1 MGKKNYMYIFV
12 ACVVW
17 LVVSGFA
24 FAGGQGEAQ
33 GSAGKTQILMWTFPA
48 YKGVYPDTPE
58 YGDWEKKIAAEFMK
72 SHPGVTINVE
82 LIPYSESDQKWTT
95 AIASKTTPDLYWN
108 FTGSFFR
115 MANKGLLEPLEGYL
129 TADDKSDILPTAL
142 AGASTNGHLWCFPMT
157 INPMVFLVNKDI
169 TEKAGAMKY
178 LSEDGRWT
186 YDDLLAWARTI
197 KKNTGIYP
205 LALQLGAAGGID
217 YSTTQFLTGY
227 GAEIYNKD
235 YTKVELNSPASVK
248 GLEFMKQLVDE
259 NLVPPGSTGL
269 VASAHYQAFT
279 SQKIAASTYASIA
292 TIGVLATDMENG
304 TIEKPFDIYVMA
316 WPSAPGIDPKI
327 NIDPQGIAV
336 LKQDDAAKK
345 AIVIEFAKRLSNKE
359 ELQRVTEAV
368 HWVPLRKSVDLQK
381 AYANAG
387 RFKAQLAKGAG
398 FVQKFQRLDIGSS
411 SVAFNEVRK
420 KILETMQSVV
430 LEQMSPQAALD
441 KYMTEA
447 NQILAEKL

>member
-1 MGKKNYMYIFV
+1 MGRKNYVFICAMCVTLLV
-12 ACVVW
+12 AA
-17 LVVSGFA
+17 GGI
-24 FAGGQGEAQ
+24 FAGGQGEA
-33 GSAGKTQILMWTFPA
+33 SGKAAKTDILMWTFPA

-58 YGDWEKKIAAEFMK
+58 YGDWEKKIAGEFMK

-129 TADDKSDILPTAL
+129 TEADKKDILPTAL
-142 AGASTNGHLWCFPMT
+142 EGASTKGHLWCFPMT
-157 INPMVFLVNKDI
+157 INPMVFLINKDI

-178 LSEDGRWT
+178 LSADGRWT

-197 KKNTGIYP
+197 KQNTGIYP

-227 GAEIYNKD
+227 GAEIYNQD
-235 YTKVELNSPASVK
+235 YTKVMLDSPASVK
-248 GLEFMKQLVDE
+248 GLEFMKKLVDE
-259 NLVPPGSTGL
+259 ELVPPGSTGL
-269 VASAHYQAFT
+269 VAAAHYQAFT

-292 TIGVLATDMENG
+292 TIGVLANDMATK
-304 TIEKPFDIYVMA
+304 TIENPFDIFVMA
-316 WPSAPGIDPKI
+316 WPAAPGLSPKI

-336 LKQDDAAKK
+336 LKQDNEAKK
-345 AIVIEFAKRLSNKE
+345 ALVIDFAKRLSNKE
-359 ELQRVTEAV
+359 ELQRVIEAV

-387 RFKAQLAKGAG
+387 RFKEQLAKGAG
-398 FVQKFQRLDIGSS
+398 FVQEFKRLDIGSS

-420 KILETMQSVV
+420 KILETMQAVV
-430 LEQMSPQAALD
+430 LGEMSPQAALD
-441 KYMTEA
+441 KYMGEA
-447 NQILAEKL
+447 NQILSEKL